1 MCGFRRSVARRISRL
16 DLEKWPNR
24 MSPLGPGCVKTPTS
38 NLHVEILSRLRLN
51 RKRTARAATVEGGQG
66 SKQFCALCS
75 PTFSHSLGQKQ
86 TSSREAP
93 MSAVPLN
100 SDIQQGD
107 GYVRLCAISRH

>member
-1 MCGFRRSVARRISRL
+1 MCGFRRPIARRISRL
-16 DLEKWPNR
+16 DLDKWPTECHLWSRVCEN
-24 MSPLGPGCVKTPTS
+24 SD
-38 NLHVEILSRLRLN
+38 VELARRNFVSITLN

-66 SKQFCALCS
+66 SIQFCALCS

-100 SDIQQGD
+100 RDIQQGD

>member
-1 MCGFRRSVARRISRL
+1 RVCENSDVELARRNFVSI
-16 DLEKWPNR
+16 
-24 MSPLGPGCVKTPTS
+24 T
-38 NLHVEILSRLRLN
+38 LN

-100 SDIQQGD
+100 RDTQQGD
-107 GYVRLCAISRH
+107 GYVRLCGHKQTLKPDLSAHSPGCTFVD